1 MSDSPY
7 NRTISC
13 EPTLLDQDV
22 IDFCRNGYLMLPSVV
37 SDDINRRVLDYLD
50 NADSTHEPTPI
61 MKEDWFV
68 DGVLLNPKAV
78 GAVRSL
84 LGNNF
89 TLPAIISNHR
99 GPLPFSGQNWHRD
112 GGSIYTPRLD
122 YLQVFYIPE
131 ECTDEMGPTVVLP
144 GSHFMRAKAP
154 MMAHNGTIKGTV
166 STAGPAGSI
175 FLTVYS
181 IWHKRSRATAT
192 PTGGRKY
199 RNLLKYNYW
208 RTEQPVRD
216 WKTDGEVDFNRA
228 MFDPSAGVFEQ
239 FQGGIAA
246 ARMFCWLSGIEHDYE
261 KRGGQCW
268 PIAHTVRDGA
278 NQMGIPISLENRTD

>member
-68 DGVLLNPKAV
+68 DGVILNPQAA

-112 GGSIYTPRLD
+112 GGSIYTHLSICTHIWEIIRGAA
-122 YLQVFYIPE
+122 YISFPYICIE
-131 ECTDEMGPTVVLP
+131 NTTEC
-144 GSHFMRAKAP
+144 
-154 MMAHNGTIKGTV
+154 
-166 STAGPAGSI
+166 
-175 FLTVYS
+175 
-181 IWHKRSRATAT
+181 
-192 PTGGRKY
+192 
-199 RNLLKYNYW
+199 
-208 RTEQPVRD
+208 
-216 WKTDGEVDFNRA
+216 
-228 MFDPSAGVFEQ
+228 
-239 FQGGIAA
+239 
-246 ARMFCWLSGIEHDYE
+246 
-261 KRGGQCW
+261 
-268 PIAHTVRDGA
+268 
-278 NQMGIPISLENRTD
+278 NRTRHVPKH